1 MKLFDF
7 LFEKA
12 SLLVVALVS
21 FVSGAVICFLTLF
34 VIAIT
39 FLTFHFEIFLYV
51 SLFSGVV
58 FSLLFINMVYE
69 SRKSEIFYNY
79 YDKVVEMVDNVK
91 TIDELENIF
100 DNEVKI
106 LRGLSRGGSHT
117 QKITYVL
124 GLIHG
129 KTLVL

>member
-12 SLLVVALVS
+12 SLLVVGLVS

-34 VIAIT
+34 VISIT
-39 FLTFHFEIFLYV
+39 FPFEIFLYV

-79 YDKVVEMVDNVK
+79 YDKVVEMVDNAK

-129 KTLVL
+129 KTLGL

>member
-12 SLLVVALVS
+12 SLLVVGLVS
-21 FVSGAVICFLTLF
+21 FFFGAVICFLTLF
-34 VIAIT
+34 VITIT
-39 FLTFHFEIFLYV
+39 FPFEIILYV
-51 SLFSGVV
+51 SLLSGGV

-79 YDKVVEMVDNVK
+79 YDKVVEMVDNAK

-129 KTLVL
+129 KTLGL

>member
-21 FVSGAVICFLTLF
+21 FVSGAVICFLTL
-34 VIAIT
+34 VIAAI
-39 FLTFHFEIFLYV
+39 TFHFEIFLYV

-79 YDKVVEMVDNVK
+79 YDKVVEMVDNAK

-124 GLIHG
+124 GLIDG
-129 KTLVL
+129 KTLGL

>member
-34 VIAIT
+34 VITI
-39 FLTFHFEIFLYV
+39 TFHFEIFLYV
-51 SLFSGVV
+51 SLLSGGV

-69 SRKSEIFYNY
+69 IRKSEIFYNY
-79 YDKVVEMVDNVK
+79 YDKVVEMVDNAK

-106 LRGLSRGGSHT
+106 LRGLSRDGSHT

-129 KTLVL
+129 KTLGL